1 MTTETTTSVRR
12 RGGPTKGDQR
22 EAQILEAT
30 RALLAERSAAD
41 LTVDAIAKAAG
52 VTRTAF
58 YFYFPTKHAV
68 VAALLAELWDD
79 FGASHGWFASEGP
92 DRAGL
97 REQHRIV
104 AEVWRR
110 HREILVCARGS
121 VDYEPVVEW
130 AERLHERFVAGLAG
144 KLTRDRTAGLAPD
157 GVPAESLAAMVWDVR
172 DARFRAMSAA
182 APDDLDRALDEL
194 TEVVLR
200 MLYGTAPT
208 A

>member
-1 MTTETTTSVRR
+1 MTTETTTPVRR

-79 FGASHGWFASEGP
+79 FGASHAWFASEGP

-121 VDYEPVVEW
+121 VDYEPVLEW
-130 AERLHERFVAGLAG
+130 AARLRDRFEAGLGA
-144 KLTRDRTAGLAPD
+144 KVERDRVAGLAPD
-157 GVPAESLAAMVWDVR
+157 GIAAASLAAMVWDVR
-172 DARFRAMSAA
+172 DARFRAMSDL

-200 MLYGTAPT
+200 MLYGTAP
-208 A
+208 AA

>member
-1 MTTETTTSVRR
+1 MATETTTPVRR

-22 EAQILEAT
+22 EAQILAAT

-110 HREILVCARGS
+110 HGEILVCARGS
-121 VDYEPVVEW
+121 VEYEPVLEW
-130 AERLHERFVAGLAG
+130 ADRLHDRFVTGLVG
-144 KLTRDRTAGLAPD
+144 KIERDRVAGLAPD
-157 GVPAESLAAMVWDVR
+157 GVPAEALAAMVWDVR
-172 DARFRAMSAA
+172 DARFRAMTDLGQAA
-182 APDDLDRALDEL
+182 LDRALDQL

-200 MLYGTAPT
+200 MVYGTAP

>member
-1 MTTETTTSVRR
+1 MTTETTTPVRR

-22 EAQILEAT
+22 EARILEAT
-30 RALLAERSAAD
+30 RALLGERSAGD

-79 FGASHGWFASEGP
+79 FGASHGWFASSGP

-104 AEVWRR
+104 AEVWQR
-110 HREILVCARGS
+110 HKEILVCARGS
-121 VDYEPVVEW
+121 VEYEPVLEW
-130 AERLHERFVAGLAG
+130 ADRLHERFVAGVAG
-144 KLTRDRTAGLAPD
+144 KIDRDRDAGLAPD
-157 GVPAESLAAMVWDVR
+157 GVPAEALAAMVWDVR
-172 DARFRAMSAA
+172 DARFRAMTELPEAERE
-182 APDDLDRALDEL
+182 RALDEL

-200 MLYGTAPT
+200 MLYGTAP
-208 A
+208 AA